1 MVMNYKKK
9 LIIIMALL
17 LIVSL
22 PMNIGAQTQFLICPI
37 FCVNVTTCVTT
48 DCEVVLRQMTSA
60 FFEPYWGMSVRC
72 MGTAGWGQW
81 HVWEGRGVYS
91 GTVCFLN
98 TENQL

>member
-1 MVMNYKKK
+1 MTR
-9 LIIIMALL
+9 IITIFISIAI
-17 LIVSL
+17 IVI
-22 PMNIGAQTQFLICPI
+22 PIRGEAQLWCPI
-37 FCVNVTTCVTT
+37 WCVNVTTCVTT

-60 FFEPYWGMSVRC
+60 LFSPYWGMSVRC